1 MDASTLFNVDEEPK
15 SAQHHTK
22 ACGAPFLCAAFL
34 AAIQNRT
41 TFQQLTLETRE
52 D

>member
-1 MDASTLFNVDEEPK
+1 MLPPFNVDEEPK
-15 SAQHHTK
+15 STQHHTK
-22 ACGAPFLCAAFL
+22 AANWPPFLCAAFL
-34 AAIQNRT
+34 AAVQNRT